1 MQQPPNPYVS
11 VFIIRRTL
19 MFPEELR
26 VDGRRWQTKPQQSST
41 VSRYTTEHQNRLVY
55 LGPSPHHAW
64 SVHMILSIQNGHISP
79 QFHVHFDNMFE
90 TINDKVNVPPSRW
103 QTKTRLANL
112 QPQDEPKATVNNSP
126 NNKVT
131 AGLGEDDYN
140 TGTEPGGEQ
149 NELGPRAKQ
158 EDNEPDVI
166 QPWG

>member
-1 MQQPPNPYVS
+1 
-11 VFIIRRTL
+11 
-19 MFPEELR
+19 
-26 VDGRRWQTKPQQSST
+26 
-41 VSRYTTEHQNRLVY
+41 
-55 LGPSPHHAW
+55 
-64 SVHMILSIQNGHISP
+64 MILSIQNGHISP
-79 QFHVHFDNMFE
+79 QFHVYFDEMFE

-103 QTKTRLANL
+103 QAKTRLANL

-158 EDNEPDVI
+158 EDNEADVI
-166 QPWG
+166 QP